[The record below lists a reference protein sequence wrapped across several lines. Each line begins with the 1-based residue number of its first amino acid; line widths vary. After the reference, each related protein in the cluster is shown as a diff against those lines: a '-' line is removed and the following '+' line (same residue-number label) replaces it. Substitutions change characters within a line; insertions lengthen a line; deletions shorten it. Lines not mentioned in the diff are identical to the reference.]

1 MKPTTDW
8 TGENMTH
15 YVPSKEYQHDLYNDR
30 FFVEYILKNKKPGY
44 FVEIGA
50 LDGRVCSQTHY
61 LEHIENWKGIVVEP
75 NPYWH
80 AGLKWTRNCN
90 IEVSPI
96 LDEEKDVKFI
106 QHLDIPEYSQ
116 IVFDGGEM
124 VMPEGNTKEINLKTI
139 TLTNL
144 LEKYD
149 APNEIDYLAIDVEG
163 SEIKI
168 LDEFFKN
175 SKRKANF
182 ICIEHGH
189 ENRVAN
195 FMKDKPYIKVYNPYH
210 AFVRLCRKTDTIIRW
225 KLDEWVGLNN
235 TYRSNDLHNLDP
247 VDWEHYFVHIDYLKD
262 NPKLVNFLNTSSLR
276 NLKI

>member
-15 YVPSKEYQHDLYNDR
+15 YIPSKEYQHDLYNDR

-50 LDGRVCSQTHY
+50 LDGKVCSQTHY
-61 LEHIENWKGIVVEP
+61 LEHIKNWKGIVVEP
-75 NPYWH
+75 NTHWH
-80 AGLKWTRNCN
+80 EGLNWIRNCN

-116 IVFDGGEM
+116 IVFDDREM

-149 APNEIDYLAIDVEG
+149 APKTIDFLGLDVEG
-163 SEIKI
+163 GEIKI

-175 SKRKANF
+175 SKRKVNF

-189 ENRVAN
+189 EVSVAN

-210 AFVRLCRKTDTIIRW
+210 EFLRICTKTDMVVR
-225 KLDEWVGLNN
+225 
-235 TYRSNDLHNLDP
+235 
-247 VDWEHYFVHIDYLKD
+247 WEHNEWIGIDGKYKPSNLTELRPIKWEYYFVHIDYLKN
-262 NPKLVNFLNTSSLR
+262 NPRLVNYINTQ
-276 NLKI
+276 NKK